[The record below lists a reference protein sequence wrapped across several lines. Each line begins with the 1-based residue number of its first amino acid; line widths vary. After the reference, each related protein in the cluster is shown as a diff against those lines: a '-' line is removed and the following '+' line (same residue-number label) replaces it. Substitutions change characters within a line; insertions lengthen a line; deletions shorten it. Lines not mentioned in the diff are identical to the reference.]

1 MPKSSS
7 QNIAPEIAKS
17 TNGAPPIVSAGEVVN
32 YRDSWRIF
40 RIITEFV
47 EGYQFLA
54 DLKKEVTILGSAR
67 IPSNN
72 KYYKIAEELGYLLG
86 KNGFTTITGGG
97 PGIMEAANKGAFE
110 GGGKSVGLNIQL
122 PFEQRI
128 NPYVNKSI
136 AFYYFFSRKVML
148 TSPANAFV
156 FFPGGFGTLD
166 EFFEVVDNMEI
177 GYMPKVPV
185 VLVGNEFWGPIISF
199 LKAKS
204 AREVHSVSEA
214 EVDRWH
220 VVETA
225 KEVFEFLRGAS
236 DNPDACDIGSTNP
249 YCESDLNWSIFRIM
263 AELVDGFEFL
273 TKVSNGVTVLGT
285 KSLLPGTPYYN
296 AAYEMGKLLAQN
308 QFTTVTGGGPGI
320 MEAANKGAFEKG
332 GVSVGINM
340 RLEKGERVNNYITKS
355 IGFFFP
361 FVRKLIITAPSEAFV
376 YFPGGFGT
384 LHQLFEM
391 LTLQETKKIEP
402 LPTLL
407 YGKEFWQPL
416 IDIIHNLR
424 HEFKTISQMDEESL
438 KVINDPQEILGYL
451 KK

>member
-1 MPKSSS
+1 MPKS
-7 QNIAPEIAKS
+7 APKNPASEIAKS
-17 TNGAPPIVSAGEVVN
+17 TIPVIGVGEVVN

-54 DLKKEVTILGSAR
+54 DLKKEVTIMGSAR
-67 IPSNN
+67 IPTNN
-72 KYYKIAEELGYLLG
+72 KYYKIAVDLGYLLG

-110 GGGKSVGLNIQL
+110 GGGESVGLNIQL
-122 PFEQRI
+122 PFEQRT
-128 NPYVNKSI
+128 NPYVKKSI
-136 AFYYFFSRKVML
+136 AFYYFFSRKVMM

-185 VLVGNEFWGPIISF
+185 ILVGNEFWGPIISF

-204 AREVHSVSEA
+204 AREAHSVSE
-214 EVDRWH
+214 EEIDRWH
-220 VVETA
+220 VVESA
-225 KEVFEFLRGAS
+225 DEAFEFIKNIS
-236 DNPDACDIGSTNP
+236 DKDICDAESNNP
-249 YCESDLNWSIFRIM
+249 YCQSDLNWHIFRIM

-273 TKVSNGVTVLGT
+273 TKISNDVTVLGT
-285 KSLLPGTPYYN
+285 KSLLPGTLYYN
-296 AAYEMGKLLAQN
+296 AAYEIGKVLAEN
-308 QFTTVTGGGPGI
+308 QFTTITGGGPGI

-340 RLEKGERVNNYITKS
+340 RAEKGERVNNYITKS

-361 FVRKLIITAPSEAFV
+361 FVRKLIITAPSKAFV

-402 LPTLL
+402 ISTLL

-424 HEFKTISQMDEESL
+424 YEFKTISQIDEESL
-438 KVINDPQEILGYL
+438 KIIDNPQEILQYL
-451 KK
+451 QK